1 MATMSDLLR
10 HKTRPDLVTASPD
23 ETVLQATHRMN
34 DYGIGAL
41 LVLDHGTML
50 GIFTERDV
58 LRRVV
63 AEERRPSEVLVKDVM
78 TTRVACCEPETPV
91 DDARAIMKTRRIR
104 HLPVINEEGHVL
116 GLISIGDLNAHEANN
131 REVEIHYLQEYLHGR
146 V

>member
-10 HKTRPDLVTASPD
+10 QKTRPDLVTASPD

-78 TTRVACCEPETPV
+78 TTRVACCEPHTPV
-91 DDARAIMKTRRIR
+91 EDAQAIMKNRRVR
-104 HLPVINEEGHVL
+104 HLPVVNEEGHVL